1 MQTDL
6 SSYMDINAVI
16 IKQEIVDSIR
26 KSKIELK

>member
-6 SSYMDINAVI
+6 SNYMDINAVV
-16 IKQEIVDSIR
+16 IKQEIVDYIR